1 MFPNSISNSSDG
13 LCPPTG
19 TTRPAAITA
28 AITQEEGEEAQ
39 KRKEKAKVPTAA
51 VARFLSFKKRLEV
64 KAMSPHRVCSLKL
77 C

>member
-28 AITQEEGEEAQ
+28 TITQGGEEAQ

-64 KAMSPHRVCSLKL
+64 NAMSPHRVCSLKL